1 MDLSV
6 GSVGSSRGGICRSGG
21 VVSGFI
27 GMVGHVVSDGSNV
40 HWFGRSVL
48 SGRVKW
54 DLSVGSVGVE
64 LGQVSDFCFKQSD
77 ANLVTKVENMFL
89 TMALGCVG
97 IQYNT
102 R

>member
-48 SGRVKW
+48 SGRVRW

-64 LGQVSDFCFKQSD
+64 LGQVSDLFLKQND
-77 ANLVTKVENMFL
+77 ANLVTKIENMFL

-97 IQYNT
+97 IQ
-102 R
+102 